1 VGDDGAK
8 EAVVLGID
16 AMITLLKVAEM
27 MIDDFE
33 QRAFVE

>member
-1 VGDDGAK
+1 MCNDRAK
-8 EAVVLGID
+8 ETVVFGID
-16 AMITLLKVAEM
+16 AMIALLKVVEV